1 MPKVVDHASRRLRFI
16 EAAHAV
22 LLERGVERT
31 TVREVAKR
39 SGFTTGALLHY
50 FNGKEELVREAL
62 NHFGDEVRQEMEA
75 IKAHHQ
81 GRDALRRLLCA
92 ALPLEPGAQGRWQAW
107 LAMWRHSVATA
118 SMKQEAEARYAE
130 WTGRLTEA
138 LRQSVQV
145 GELPAAIN
153 LADEAE
159 SLIALVDGM
168 GMQHLLTGGE
178 PERMLRQLDRYL
190 ARLYDASGWD

>member
-1 MPKVVDHASRRLRFI
+1 MPKVVDHASRRLGFI

-92 ALPLEPGAQGRWQAW
+92 ALPLEPSAQGRWQAW

-118 SMKQEAEARYAE
+118 SMQQEAEARYAE

-138 LRQSVQV
+138 LRQSVDA

-168 GMQHLLTGGE
+168 GMQHLLTGSE

-190 ARLYDASGWD
+190 ARLYDASDPV